1 MKVLLLGAT
10 GGTGAA
16 VLAQAVSAGHDV
28 TVIARHPERIVHR
41 ESSSLRIV
49 SGDVLEAGHWKHAA
63 AEHDTV
69 LSRLGSTDRRRPTTV
84 YSEGTLNVL
93 AAMGPSPSRRLV
105 CLSSAGLDISPDTPV
120 LQKIVTRLVV
130 QRMYRHGYEDMRRME
145 ASLRTQEAEWTVI
158 RAPMLTDRPP
168 TGSYRTAVD
177 ARLPNAGTISRAD
190 LAHYMLSAI
199 DDRSTWK
206 ATVEIS
212 GGR

>member
-1 MKVLLLGAT
+1 MKILLLGAT
-10 GGTGAA
+10 GGTGAE

-28 TVIARHPERIVHR
+28 TVIARHPERIAHP

-49 SGDVLEAGHWKHAA
+49 PGDVLEAGDWKNAA

-69 LSRLGSTDRRRPTTV
+69 LSCLGSTDRKRPTTV

-93 AAMGPSPSRRLV
+93 AAMGTSPSRRLL

-120 LQKIVTRLVV
+120 LQRIVTRLVV
-130 QRMYRHGYEDMRRME
+130 QRMYRHGYADMRRME
-145 ASLRTQEAEWTVI
+145 ASLRTQELEWTII
-158 RAPMLTDRPP
+158 RAPMLTDKPP
-168 TGSYRTAVD
+168 TGNYRTAVD
-177 ARLPNAGTISRAD
+177 AGLTDARTIARAD
-190 LAHYMLSAI
+190 LARYMLSAI

-212 GGR
+212 SGP